1 MVPAAVR
8 GWDALGLAAA
18 AAAAGG
24 AVGAGM
30 GVWPHAGDLQEEQQ
44 AAAAMLQAVLR
55 VLTAV
60 MDAGEVQSEGASG
73 L

>member
-8 GWDALGLAAA
+8 GWGALGLAAA
-18 AAAAGG
+18 AAAAAGG
-24 AVGAGM
+24 AASAGM

-55 VLTAV
+55 V
-60 MDAGEVQSEGASG
+60 
-73 L
+73 